1 MFCRHFECGQEP
13 GGEFRKQTWR
23 AMSGKIWRLFW
34 RKIVP
39 YTWNSE
45 QHRQTRRKEEFLNS
59 RKTLQEII

>member
-1 MFCRHFECGQEP
+1 MFCRHFERGQEP

-23 AMSGKIWRLFW
+23 AMLGKIVW

-39 YTWNSE
+39 YTWNKE